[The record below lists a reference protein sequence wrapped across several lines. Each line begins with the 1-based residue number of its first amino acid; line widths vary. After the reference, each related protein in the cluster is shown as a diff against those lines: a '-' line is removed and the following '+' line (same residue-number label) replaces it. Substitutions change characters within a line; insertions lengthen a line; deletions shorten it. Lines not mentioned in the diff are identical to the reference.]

1 MNQHF
6 LPLTFPLGC
15 LRDLETKKDQEK
27 SILPLFQNA
36 LVGIVNFSNIRVEL
50 VSIIQG
56 KATICQRPFVLLG
69 NY

>member
-6 LPLTFPLGC
+6 PPLPFPLGC
-15 LRDLETKKDQEK
+15 LRDLEKRTDQEK
-27 SILPLFQNA
+27 SILLFQSV
-36 LVGIVNFSNIRVEL
+36 LVGIVNFSNVRVEL

-56 KATICQRPFVLLG
+56 KATICQRPFVLLE